1 MANCMH
7 RFWYT
12 KINRQKKNGGKDGKT
27 FYKLMSNAVYDK
39 VMKNLKNR
47 VDVRLVNNEKYY
59 LKWISKP
66 TYVAQN
72 IFDNDLLASHKVKTI
87 ITLNKPAYLGMCIL
101 ELSEV
106 PMYEFLYDYIKNKY
120 GNKSKLLLPDAD
132 S

>member
-1 MANCMH
+1 MN
-7 RFWYT
+7 
-12 KINRQKKNGGKDGKT
+12 
-27 FYKLMSNAVYDK
+27 NAVFDK

-47 VDVRLVNNEKYY
+47 VDVRLVNSEKYY

-66 TYVAQN
+66 IYVAQN
-72 IFDNDLLASHKVKTI
+72 IFDNDLLASHKI
-87 ITLNKPAYLGMCIL
+87 NKPAYLGMCIL

-120 GNKSKLLLPDAD
+120 GNKSKLLLLDAD

>member
-1 MANCMH
+1 
-7 RFWYT
+7 
-12 KINRQKKNGGKDGKT
+12 
-27 FYKLMSNAVYDK
+27 MSDAVYDK

-66 TYVAQN
+66 IYVAQN

-120 GNKSKLLLPDAD
+120 GNKSKLLLLDAD